1 MRTVEERKN
10 AILDKIEEMKAS
22 SDPETMNDMK
32 TALNT
37 LGVKV

>member
-1 MRTVEERKN
+1 MTIEERKN
-10 AILDKIEEMKAS
+10 VILDKIEEIKAS
-22 SDPETMNDMK
+22 GDPETMNDMK